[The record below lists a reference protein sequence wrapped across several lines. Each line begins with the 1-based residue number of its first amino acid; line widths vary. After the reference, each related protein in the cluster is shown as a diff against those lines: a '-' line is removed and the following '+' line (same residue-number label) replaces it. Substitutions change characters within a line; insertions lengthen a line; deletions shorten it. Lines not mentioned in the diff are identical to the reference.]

1 MKKIVKVTS
10 VILVF
15 VMILATLTSCSSKYS
30 SLRKAFEKEG
40 YAENTTFTGIA
51 NTIKEELGKEDY
63 AVELHLLTKSN
74 GITSA
79 LVIEFKSTKEM
90 AKAFNESETLQGLT
104 KDISKNED
112 VNKVYN
118 ALKDAGY
125 AAGNCLVVPISLLYT
140 NEITN
145 IVKSVK

>member
-1 MKKIVKVTS
+1 MKRIAKITS

-30 SLRKAFEKEG
+30 SLQKAFEKEG

-63 AVELHLLTKSN
+63 AVELHMLTKSN

-90 AKAFNESETLQGLT
+90 ANAFNESETLQGLA

-112 VNKVYN
+112 VNKVHD
-118 ALKDAGY
+118 ALEEAGY
-125 AAGNCLVVPISLLYT
+125 AAGNCLVVPLTITHSS
-140 NEITN
+140 EIQK